1 MQEIL
6 CMLIGAVIAIFT
18 SFAVPEK
25 YQEKFIL
32 GFSLLYVII
41 YVILKYD
48 LFNIWDTIYYLDFV
62 IVSIVALLSIIP
74 LILRHSN
81 MSHRSQVN

>member
-18 SFAVPEK
+18 IFTVPEK
-25 YQEKFIL
+25 YQEKSIL

-41 YVILKYD
+41 YIILRD
-48 LFNIWDTIYYLDFV
+48 NLFGIWSTIYY
-62 IVSIVALLSIIP
+62 
-74 LILRHSN
+74 
-81 MSHRSQVN
+81 